1 MLVATAVGA
10 IVIAGAYSSFILV
23 ANQHDKI
30 KDVADMQGSGRGA
43 MRIMERDIRMAGFTW
58 RDNQAKVIYGSIATP
73 VTVTDSGNSCCDSIS
88 VVYDYHD
95 ESDNSTERVSIRYWV
110 ESYTGSKGTRGR
122 LYRKRDIVLPTPKA
136 GTKDVVADY
145 VEDLQFPGR
154 ENTQYLYVA
163 RSQDDYITVIDPD
176 TPSCL
181 SKEVC
186 GERIGV
192 IG

>member
-1 MLVATAVGA
+1 MQTRTKSAGYTLVEMLVATAVGA
-10 IVIAGAYSSFILV
+10 IVIAGSYASYILV
-23 ANQHDKI
+23 ANQYDKI
-30 KDVADMQGSGRGA
+30 KDVADMQGSGRGV

-73 VTVTDSGNSCCDSIS
+73 VTVADSGNSCCDSVT

-122 LYRKRDIVLPTPKA
+122 LYRNRDVVLPTPKT

-145 VEDLQFPGR
+145 VEDLQFPGY
-154 ENTQYLYVA
+154 EILPEFY
-163 RSQDDYITVIDPD
+163 D
-176 TPSCL
+176 
-181 SKEVC
+181 
-186 GERIGV
+186 
-192 IG
+192 